1 MSLSLLQAQWDHPLF
16 KETAFLILGVLF
28 ASGVILFPFRN
39 KTANTLKAWASLQ
52 SWLIGAPIVFLLIG
66 SGHPWPYVGLVVGAI
81 FACKEFF
88 QMTGMYHRNTFVW
101 LTYLSVIAMGWLII
115 GGNKVIADVS
125 VPSGGY
131 LIIDGTGS
139 PRTAVMVAA
148 NGDITNVFDKTH
160 RDQAS
165 NEYAFA
171 TLPPGLQQVSWD
183 ESFGFDVEYWLEQTG
198 LPWT

>member
-1 MSLSLLQAQWDHPLF
+1 
-16 KETAFLILGVLF
+16 
-28 ASGVILFPFRN
+28 
-39 KTANTLKAWASLQ
+39 
-52 SWLIGAPIVFLLIG
+52 
-66 SGHPWPYVGLVVGAI
+66 
-81 FACKEFF
+81 
-88 QMTGMYHRNTFVW
+88 
-101 LTYLSVIAMGWLII
+101 
-115 GGNKVIADVS
+115 
-125 VPSGGY
+125 
-131 LIIDGTGS
+131 
-139 PRTAVMVAA
+139 MVAA